1 MVVRMSSE
9 TVRCARI
16 RRAPGALSKVTIA
29 VSSDDSALH
38 PNCSVHDSDV
48 TCTQTG
54 SWQGTLTNVLAILV
68 AVTDHA
74 ADRFRQRVRGTLEP
88 KLEIAARVARARE
101 AGQVT
106 AGERGTILIRDLDR
120 PALVY
125 VCRPEST
132 TELVVV
138 TLWEEGE
145 DAAVP
150 KRFTDA
156 LERDEDHRQGRCY

>member
-1 MVVRMSSE
+1 M
-9 TVRCARI
+9 
-16 RRAPGALSKVTIA
+16 
-29 VSSDDSALH
+29 
-38 PNCSVHDSDV
+38 
-48 TCTQTG
+48 
-54 SWQGTLTNVLAILV
+54 LV

-88 KLEIAARVARARE
+88 KLEIARRVAGARE
-101 AGQVT
+101 AGQVS
-106 AGERGTILIRDLDR
+106 AGDRGTILVRDLER

-125 VCRPEST
+125 VCRPEGD

-150 KRFTDA
+150 KRFTNA
-156 LERDEDHRQGRCY
+156 LRRDDHR